1 MKTSVAMR
9 VNQENLVKSL
19 KYSFTNRST
28 VLGELM
34 QNARRADA
42 TQVRFDYDPVVSTL
56 TVTDDGCG
64 IDDIEALLTV
74 AQSGWD
80 AELMADEHPFG
91 IGFLSALYACEH
103 LALDSKCGRLTA
115 LTADV
120 LSFKDLEVDAS
131 VDWQSMT
138 TLTLSGFGLD
148 ADKIGDKL
156 KTLAEGFPI
165 PVIFNGESLERYAA
179 FDLATERSHSGLD
192 YVETEIGW
200 VYLRCISGSSGVPCD
215 DRYFKVYLQGLPI
228 YENATWSPDVER
240 AHIIHL
246 DSARF
251 YARLPDRDRLIDE
264 TEVVALINGVLGHL
278 VRKRMVAL
286 KSSMEPLAFVQTF
299 ATLQYWKC
307 LDLLNDVDFLPKQV
321 VEVVDSYPVCSTE
334 VYSDF
339 MGHPDKPIH
348 RSAIVSR
355 EVEVVDIDDYILYD
369 GAARYMFAWMRD
381 SLIYQGNLDK
391 GHWIHSMV
399 RHLSSEEVTVEL
411 VNETHSAGF
420 HGSWVWVNVSFCDAY
435 RIKVGGDVV
444 EITDYAYYQGSDYGE
459 TVVMPSGNR
468 SSEVMEQVATFKS
481 EYDEYQKATHDDDC
495 EAFYSFV
502 VANTTN
508 DPAEAMGQ
516 LLPEFTGCPSLF
528 SKAFVVSLDEM
539 GKVASVIAA

>member
-1 MKTSVAMR
+1 MKTSVAMK

-34 QNARRADA
+34 QNARRAGA
-42 TQVRFDYDPVVSTL
+42 SQVRFDFDPATSTL
-56 TVTDDGCG
+56 RVSDDGCG
-64 IDDIEALLTV
+64 IDDIDALLTV

-80 AELMADEHPFG
+80 TELMAEEHPFG

-103 LALDSKCGRLTA
+103 LALVSKCGRLAA

-120 LSFKDLEVDAS
+120 LSFKDLEIDAS
-131 VDWQSMT
+131 ADWQGTT
-138 TLTLSGFGLD
+138 TLTLTGFGLD
-148 ADKIGDKL
+148 ADKIGGKL

-165 PVIFNGESLERYAA
+165 PVLFNGESLERYAA
-179 FDLATERSHSGLD
+179 FDMAAEHSHSGLD

-200 VYLRCISGSSGVPCD
+200 VHLRCIDGSIGIPCD
-215 DRYFKVYLQGLPI
+215 DRYFKAYLQGLPI
-228 YENATWSPDVER
+228 YENATWVHDVKR

-264 TEVVALINGVLGHL
+264 TEVVGLINGVLDHL
-278 VRKRMVAL
+278 VRKRMVDL
-286 KSSMEPLAFVQTF
+286 KKSMEPLAFVQTF
-299 ATLQYWKC
+299 ATLHYWQC
-307 LDLLNDVDFLPKQV
+307 LDLLNDVDFLPKQA
-321 VEVVDSYPVCSTE
+321 VEVIDSYPVCSTE
-334 VYSDF
+334 VYASF
-339 MGHPDKPIH
+339 TRHPDKPIA
-348 RSAIVSR
+348 RSEIESHQ
-355 EVEVVDIDDYILYD
+355 VEVVDIDDDLQTD
-369 GAARYMFAWMRD
+369 GAARYLFAWMRD

-399 RHLSSEEVTVEL
+399 RHLNEEEATVEL
-411 VNETHSAGF
+411 VNETHSADF
-420 HGSWVWVNVSFCDAY
+420 HGSWVWVSVVFCDAY
-435 RIKVGGDVV
+435 RIKVGTDVV
-444 EITDYAYYQGSDYGE
+444 EITDHAYYQGSDHGE
-459 TVVMPSGNR
+459 TVVMPGGDR
-468 SSEVMEQVATFKS
+468 SSSVIEQVATFKS
-481 EYDEYQKATHDDDC
+481 EYDDYQEATHDDDC

-516 LLPEFTGCPSLF
+516 LLPQFTGCPSLF
-528 SKAFVVSLDEM
+528 GKAFVVSLDDM